1 MEAVDVRYCSCC
13 GWPVHYC
20 KYRKPSKQA
29 ELGCEAVLK
38 REDEALWALV
48 YPHLNRDDVND
59 SAPDKVESEGPEQH
73 EKTEEEAEESEEEGE
88 EEEDA
93 ARDNGITCFAYDK
106 AKVPPFGVPI
116 KPHVKRQEGY
126 VPILQIRFAKRG
138 NKKGVT
144 QVFNYEDF
152 SIEPKNIMI
161 TLRKA
166 LACAVSE
173 TVLDQL
179 GGDII
184 TIQGK
189 YTKEVAAIFVAA
201 GVPKENIFYAN
212 TGKNSRRK
220 RK

>member
-1 MEAVDVRYCSCC
+1 MEAVDVRYCGCC

-29 ELGCEAVLK
+29 ELGCEAALK
-38 REDEALWALV
+38 REDEALWSLI
-48 YPHLNRDDVND
+48 YTQLNKDGD
-59 SAPDKVESEGPEQH
+59 SANAADQV
-73 EKTEEEAEESEEEGE
+73 EAEGSNHCSESNTDIEDEGE
-88 EEEDA
+88 EDDDVA
-93 ARDNGITCFAYDK
+93 KNDGGMDCFAYDK

-116 KPHVKRQEGY
+116 KPHIKRHEGY
-126 VPILQIRFAKRG
+126 VPVLQIRFAKRG
-138 NKKGVT
+138 NNKGVT

-152 SIEPKNIMI
+152 NIVPKEIMV
-161 TLRKA
+161 TLRKT

-184 TIQGK
+184 TIQGQ
-189 YTKEVAAIFVAA
+189 YTKEVAAIFVEA
-201 GVPKENIFYAN
+201 GVPKENIFYAV
-212 TGKNSRRK
+212 TGKNSKRK

>member
-29 ELGCEAVLK
+29 ELGCEAALK

-48 YPHLNRDDVND
+48 YPRLDGDDVDENASD
-59 SAPDKVESEGPEQH
+59 QVEKENSNHCSESEDC
-73 EKTEEEAEESEEEGE
+73 EEGEESEEEDEKGNS
-88 EEEDA
+88 A
-93 ARDNGITCFAYDK
+93 SCFAFDK

-126 VPILQIRFAKRG
+126 VPVLQIRFATRG
-138 NKKGVT
+138 NNKGVT

-152 SIEPKNIMI
+152 SIEPKEIMM

-184 TIQGK
+184 TVQGK
-189 YTKEVAAIFVAA
+189 YTKEVAAIFTAA
-201 GVPKENIFYAN
+201 GVPKENIFHAT
-212 TGKNSRRK
+212 TGKNTKRK
-220 RK
+220 RR

>member
-59 SAPDKVESEGPEQH
+59 NAPDKVESEGPEQH

-106 AKVPPFGVPI
+106 AKFLP
-116 KPHVKRQEGY
+116 
-126 VPILQIRFAKRG
+126 
-138 NKKGVT
+138 
-144 QVFNYEDF
+144 
-152 SIEPKNIMI
+152 S
-161 TLRKA
+161 
-166 LACAVSE
+166 VS
-173 TVLDQL
+173 
-179 GGDII
+179 
-184 TIQGK
+184 
-189 YTKEVAAIFVAA
+189 
-201 GVPKENIFYAN
+201 
-212 TGKNSRRK
+212 R
-220 RK
+220 